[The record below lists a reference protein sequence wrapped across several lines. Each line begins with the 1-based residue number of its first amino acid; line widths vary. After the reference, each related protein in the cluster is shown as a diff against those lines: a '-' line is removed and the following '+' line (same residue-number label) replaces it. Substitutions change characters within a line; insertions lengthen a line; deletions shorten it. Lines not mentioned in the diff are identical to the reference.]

1 MPSRAGSSAILCVT
15 YRGSFI
21 DGGVSSDSPPHRLL
35 WQLYCLL
42 VGHGWPHQVWL
53 SERWCHL
60 GHTRR
65 RCRQCRHSLG
75 QSTWMGC
82 PCNPLCCAPQ
92 IDGPPNPQEV
102 WWGCGSSGGGSL
114 YLEKFMGGRPGG
126 GGRYPDT
133 PVAGVLGAVMPPE
146 EAVTP
151 HPGDS
156 PTTWLHDGG

>member
-1 MPSRAGSSAILCVT
+1 MAGPTRCGCQRGGAIWGTHSIDAGSAGIHWASPPGWGAPAILFAVPLRLMDLPT
-15 YRGSFI
+15 PRRF
-21 DGGVSSDSPPHRLL
+21 GGA
-35 WQLYCLL
+35 
-42 VGHGWPHQVWL
+42 VG
-53 SERWCHL
+53 
-60 GHTRR
+60 
-65 RCRQCRHSLG
+65 
-75 QSTWMGC
+75 
-82 PCNPLCCAPQ
+82 PLEA
-92 IDGPPNPQEV
+92 GA
-102 WWGCGSSGGGSL
+102 SGGGSL